1 MLKTINY
8 QLKDINLAIDFILKN
23 ITSKTLL
30 FNGAMGSGKTT
41 IIKSLVNRLG
51 STDNVSSPTF
61 SIVNEYKLKEST
73 VYHFDFYRIENESE
87 ALDIGIE
94 DYISKNNWCF
104 LEWSEKI
111 PNLIPI
117 NVNYINFKVL
127 EDNTRTIE
135 LNLNRF
141 LGPLPS

>member
-1 MLKTINY
+1 MLKSINY

-94 DYISKNNWCF
+94 DYISKNNWCC

-135 LNLNRF
+135 LNLNE
-141 LGPLPS
+141 

>member
-1 MLKTINY
+1 MLKSINY

-135 LNLNRF
+135 VNLNE
-141 LGPLPS
+141 

>member
-1 MLKTINY
+1 MLKSINY

-61 SIVNEYKLKEST
+61 SIVNEYKLKET
-73 VYHFDFYRIENESE
+73 TIYHFDFYRIENESE

-117 NVNYINFKVL
+117 NVNYINFIVL

-135 LNLNRF
+135 LNLNE
-141 LGPLPS
+141 

>member
-1 MLKTINY
+1 MPKEQTFSSSSLGDLDNVARKIIAYASSNE
-8 QLKDINLAIDFILKN
+8 IW
-23 ITSKTLL
+23 L
-30 FNGAMGSGKTT
+30 FLGEMGVGKTT
-41 IIKSLVNRLG
+41 IIKVICKELG
-51 STDNVSSPTF
+51 IIDEVQSPTF
-61 SIVNEYKLKEST
+61 SIVNEYLTDKDEK

-135 LNLNRF
+135 LNLNE
-141 LGPLPS
+141 

>member
-1 MLKTINY
+1 MLKSINY

-73 VYHFDFYRIENESE
+73 VYHFDFYRIKKESE
-87 ALDIGIE
+87 AYDIGVEEYFESGNI
-94 DYISKNNWCF
+94 CL
-104 LEWSEKI
+104 LEWAEIISEHL
-111 PNLIPI
+111 PLSYDHYQLEMI
-117 NVNYINFKVL
+117 NAS
-127 EDNTRTIE
+127 TRKLKQVIK
-135 LNLNRF
+135 
-141 LGPLPS
+141 

>member
-1 MLKTINY
+1 MLKSINY

-73 VYHFDFYRIENESE
+73 IYHFDFYRIENESE

-135 LNLNRF
+135 LNLNE
-141 LGPLPS
+141 

>member
-1 MLKTINY
+1 MLKSINY

-117 NVNYINFKVL
+117 NVNYINFIVL

-135 LNLNRF
+135 LNLNE
-141 LGPLPS
+141 

>member
-1 MLKTINY
+1 MLTY
-8 QLKDINLAIDFILKN
+8 ALCFVQ
-23 ITSKTLL
+23 
-30 FNGAMGSGKTT
+30 TT

-51 STDNVSSPTF
+51 SIDNVSSPTF

-135 LNLNRF
+135 LNLNE
-141 LGPLPS
+141 

>member
-1 MLKTINY
+1 MLKSINY

-127 EDNTRTIE
+127 KDNTRTIE
-135 LNLNRF
+135 VNLNE
-141 LGPLPS
+141 

>member
-61 SIVNEYKLKEST
+61 SIVNEYKLKET
-73 VYHFDFYRIENESE
+73 TIYHFDFYRIENESE

-117 NVNYINFKVL
+117 NVNYINFIVL

-135 LNLNRF
+135 LNLNE
-141 LGPLPS
+141 